1 MGRPAS
7 RWAVTPLAPI
17 FSERAEMLARGSG
30 VGYDRGGAVGGAEN
44 FDAIPHHGSLVAPGR
59 AGRQAGTIAAARRKA
74 SPGPGRAL
82 GMACREPLLMA
93 NRLFVAG
100 VFALW
105 LGSMSWLL
113 VDKVLPSFRDG
124 EPPIA
129 AGFEPGV
136 PVGWRVEWS
145 GKPVGWAASIRLP
158 GAMKTT
164 ELHNRVRLA
173 EVPLLDL
180 APAWLQQ
187 VVGDIGRLR
196 FDAYTRLEFDSLDNF
211 SAFESRIAV
220 NDTPGVLRM
229 NGRVNDSYLEMNIRS
244 GDLTYS
250 PKVFIPNQSA
260 MSEALFPDARLPFMY
275 VGRRWQEEVYNPFR
289 SPSAPVEL
297 VEAEVVG
304 IENIETHDKRNVRT
318 MRVEFRGRPGPGIP
332 DAARLQSVTWVEA
345 KEGVV
350 LRQDVVIGN
359 SKLRFERLSDAE
371 AESVCRQLFADG
383 TYAAVGAIFR
393 TTRNE
398 ETAAP

>member
-1 MGRPAS
+1 
-7 RWAVTPLAPI
+7 
-17 FSERAEMLARGSG
+17 
-30 VGYDRGGAVGGAEN
+30 
-44 FDAIPHHGSLVAPGR
+44 
-59 AGRQAGTIAAARRKA
+59 
-74 SPGPGRAL
+74 
-82 GMACREPLLMA
+82 
-93 NRLFVAG
+93 
-100 VFALW
+100 
-105 LGSMSWLL
+105 
-113 VDKVLPSFRDG
+113 
-124 EPPIA
+124 
-129 AGFEPGV
+129 
-136 PVGWRVEWS
+136 
-145 GKPVGWAASIRLP
+145 
-158 GAMKTT
+158 
-164 ELHNRVRLA
+164 
-173 EVPLLDL
+173 
-180 APAWLQQ
+180 
-187 VVGDIGRLR
+187 
-196 FDAYTRLEFDSLDNF
+196 
-211 SAFESRIAV
+211 
-220 NDTPGVLRM
+220 
-229 NGRVNDSYLEMNIRS
+229 MNIRS